1 VGATVTLS
9 TSTVTVE
16 PGAEASLEFRLR
28 NSGAVVDEFTLDVLG
43 DAAGWA
49 TVVPPTVSLFP
60 GAEET
65 ARIVFRPPRVST
77 TPAGPMP
84 FGLRAA
90 SREDPAGSSV
100 EEGTIEVG
108 WFLEPFVELVPRT
121 SRGARGAT
129 HELAVDNRGN
139 VRLNAEV
146 DAADADR
153 LLAIDVNPPA
163 VVVEPGMAGFS
174 KVGVK
179 PVRRFWRGAPK
190 TRPFQL
196 TVQPEGHLPI
206 TIDGTLL
213 QEAMLPPW
221 FGRAVVALIGLLLAL
236 ILLWFLVLRPTIDSA
251 VSGAIESPIADLRG
265 DVNDALGAAG
275 LPTMNPDG
283 GGPAPTPTP
292 TPTPTPAP
300 GETPAPPTP
309 TPTPAGPVIP
319 GLGSPVD
326 GQLKE
331 GNLSLPVT
339 GTLFITDLVFSNP
352 NGREGAIV
360 LLRDATPLYQLRL
373 ENFRDFDLH
382 FVTPIVL
389 VPGQSLNLSLACTAG
404 PCDPSVLYSGYIRP

>member
-1 VGATVTLS
+1 VGASVTLS
-9 TSTVTVE
+9 APSVAVD

-100 EEGTIEVG
+100 EEGTVEVG

-146 DAADADR
+146 DATDADR
-153 LLAIDVNPPA
+153 LLAFDVNPPA

-174 KVGVK
+174 KVRVK

-196 TVQPEGHLPI
+196 SVQPEGYLPI

-221 FGRAVVALIGLLLAL
+221 FGRAVAALIGLLLAL
-236 ILLWFLVLRPTIDSA
+236 VLLWFLVLRPTIDSA
-251 VSGAIESPIADLRG
+251 VSGALESPIADLRG

-275 LPTMNPDG
+275 LPTLNPDG
-283 GGPAPTPTP
+283 GGPPP

-319 GLGSPVD
+319 GLGNPVD
-326 GQLKE
+326 GRLDE
-331 GNLSLPVT
+331 GSPSVPAA

-352 NGREGAIV
+352 NGQEGALV
-360 LLRDATPLYQLRL
+360 LLRDSTPLYQLRL

-389 VPGQSLNLSLACTAG
+389 VPGQSLNLSLACTAEG
-404 PCDPSVLYSGYIRP
+404 PCDPSVLYSGYLRP